1 MPKMTVEVR
10 TDENGYFC
18 KTVSFHPS
26 GPAIRLSVTLLSPHA
41 TGVWGTLDIDTK
53 ISDRA
58 NQPRAFVVWHSETVQ
73 LGPWR
78 LDGGEHIIVVTGK
91 TKPSRANA
99 RLLLEIEAAA

>member
-10 TDENGYFC
+10 TDENGYFG

-26 GPAIRLSVTLLSPHA
+26 GPAARISVTLLSPYA

-53 ISDRA
+53 LSDRA
-58 NQPRAFVVWHSETVQ
+58 NQQRAFVVWHSETVQ
-73 LGPWR
+73 LGSWR
-78 LDGGEHIIVVTGK
+78 LESGENIIVVTGK

-99 RLLLEIEAAA
+99 RLLLEIEATA